1 MENRVKRNMKVMMGK
16 NDLLQKSCSIAVQH
30 HRCLI
35 ELELHQ
41 KVRDRFIYYD
51 SHWYC

>member
-1 MENRVKRNMKVMMGK
+1 MENRVKRYMRVMMGK
-16 NDLLQKSCSIAVQH
+16 TNLLQKSCSIAVQH

-41 KVRDRFIYYD
+41 KARD
-51 SHWYC
+51 